1 MADLY
6 QDTYWFPD
14 GTLAVGV
21 EARVFP
27 RHSNVLAT
35 IWQDAGE
42 TIPAPNP
49 IAIGA
54 GGVLTFYATPGDY
67 WIYVGGQSFR
77 IPLDADGVID
87 DVWYETYEHDQTTP
101 SDMWTIQHDM
111 NAYPVV
117 TVLVGGELVGGVD
130 VTYVDLNNLIINFST
145 PLTGEAT
152 LRR

>member
-14 GTLAVGV
+14 GTLAAGI

-49 IAIGA
+49 ILTDA

-67 WIYVGGQSFR
+67 WIYIGRQSFR

-87 DVWYETYEHDQTTP
+87 DVWYETYEHIQSVP
-101 SDMWTIQHDM
+101 SDTWVIAHDM
-111 NAYPVV
+111 NANPLVAV
-117 TVLVGGELVGGVD
+117 TIGGEYIPGVS
-130 VTYVDLNNLIINFST
+130 VTYTDLNNLIIQFST
-145 PLTGEAT
+145 PQVGTAL